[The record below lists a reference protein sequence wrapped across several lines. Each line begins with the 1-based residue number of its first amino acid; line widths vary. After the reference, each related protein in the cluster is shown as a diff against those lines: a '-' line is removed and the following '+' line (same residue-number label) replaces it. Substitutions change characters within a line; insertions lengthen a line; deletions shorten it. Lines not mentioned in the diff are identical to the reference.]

1 MPSLS
6 PDHAEEMG
14 DMWLYFLCL
23 LIGWFFFFLKDKENQ
38 AAATVLQKLF
48 WEGFY
53 YGFNLL
59 NTKLF

>member
-6 PDHAEEMG
+6 PDHAEEMS
-14 DMWLYFLCL
+14 DMWLYFLFVD
-23 LIGWFFFFLKDKENQ
+23 WMNFFFLRIKKIGQLPLSSRNHSGK
-38 AAATVLQKLF
+38 A
-48 WEGFY
+48 FY